1 MVYMSIMEETA
12 IFAAGCFWHIEEA
25 FSKVKG
31 VIRTRVGYTGGITKN
46 PAYEQV
52 SSGKTGHAEAI
63 EVTFN
68 PKEIAYKELLD
79 VFWKVHNPTTLNR
92 QGADIGTNYRSAIF
106 YSDEK
111 QKETA
116 IKSKEEYGKGISR
129 PIVTEIKKFDV
140 FYPAEEYHQKY
151 IKKHGNSS
159 CNIN

>member
-1 MVYMSIMEETA
+1 MEETA